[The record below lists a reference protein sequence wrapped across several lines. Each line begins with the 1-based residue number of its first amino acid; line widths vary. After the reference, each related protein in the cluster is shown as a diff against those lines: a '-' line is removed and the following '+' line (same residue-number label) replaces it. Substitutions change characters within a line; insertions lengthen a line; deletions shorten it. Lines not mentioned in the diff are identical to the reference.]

1 MKLKDIGEFG
11 FIDRV
16 SPLGLIRA
24 EGVVKGIGD
33 DCAVVSLEGSDYL
46 LVTTD
51 LMVERVHF
59 MIDWTSPEVLG
70 AKALAV
76 NFSDIAACGGRPR
89 DAFISL
95 AIPDHLDV
103 EWLDGFYMG
112 MSDLARQYQVN
123 ILGGDTTKS
132 KSDLIINLAVTGL
145 VGRDEILL
153 RNTANVND
161 VIALTG
167 PTGESAAGCSI
178 LSNSPDLPD
187 HIAQPLVR
195 AHLSPRPHVRE
206 GRFLAQ
212 SHACTAA
219 IDVSDGLGSDL
230 AHLCKDSNLAAII
243 YEQDIPVGD
252 NLIEAAHMM
261 GMDPLE
267 WVLNG
272 GEDYVLLTA
281 IMPEMWSHVK
291 EQAINKGFNIIQI
304 GKFVQ
309 GRGIQ
314 LVGDSGRSEEL
325 EPKGWD
331 HFK

>member
-59 MIDWTSPEVLG
+59 MTDWTSPEVLG

-76 NFSDIAACGGRPR
+76 NLSDIAACGGRPR

-103 EWLDGFYMG
+103 EWLDGFYRG
-112 MSDLARQYQVN
+112 MSDLARQYRVN

-167 PTGESAAGCSI
+167 PTGEAAAGCSI
-178 LSNSPDLPD
+178 LTNSPDLPD

-230 AHLCKDSNLAAII
+230 AHLCKDSSLAAII

-281 IMPEMWSHVK
+281 IMPEMWSLVK
-291 EQAINKGFNIIQI
+291 EQAISNSFNIIQI